1 MESSLYFI
9 IHHTPRSSQIE
20 LDLLSSPAHS
30 GSKPCEICLRIL
42 ITLCIPCKSKSNT
55 HTHTHMQT
63 CTDFLWLHYSS
74 NESSVS
80 LISPEFCA
88 KVETIGV
95 TPAPPKGTRENNSF
109 WRFLLSCFFF
119 CCCFF
124 PSSAKFKLIAL
135 KIRLRMRALALCDVI
150 YLSQWTQSQAHST
163 EKHIVYAEDWHSGGA
178 A

>member
-9 IHHTPRSSQIE
+9 IHHAPRSSQIK

-30 GSKPCEICLRIL
+30 GSKPCEICWRIL
-42 ITLCIPCKSKSNT
+42 ITLCIPRKSKSN
-55 HTHTHMQT
+55 THTHMQT

-80 LISPEFCA
+80 PISPEFIA
-88 KVETIGV
+88 KVKPIGV

-119 CCCFF
+119 F
-124 PSSAKFKLIAL
+124 SSAKFKLIAL
-135 KIRLRMRALALCDVI
+135 KIRLRTLRLGTLWRYLFISMNTSTGTQEHGETHTLCWGLA
-150 YLSQWTQSQAHST
+150 
-163 EKHIVYAEDWHSGGA
+163 
-178 A
+178 

>member
-9 IHHTPRSSQIE
+9 IHHAPRSSQIK

-30 GSKPCEICLRIL
+30 GSKPCKICLRIL
-42 ITLCIPCKSKSNT
+42 ITLCIPCESKSNT

-80 LISPEFCA
+80 LISPEFFA
-88 KVETIGV
+88 KVKTIGV

-109 WRFLLSCFFF
+109 WRSLLSWFFF
-119 CCCFF
+119 CLFF
-124 PSSAKFKLIAL
+124 SFLCKIQTYSSENQIKNA
-135 KIRLRMRALALCDVI
+135 RLGTLSRYLFISMNTSTGTQHGETHTLCWGLA
-150 YLSQWTQSQAHST
+150 
-163 EKHIVYAEDWHSGGA
+163 
-178 A
+178 